1 MRIDNL
7 PVKSFEILIGTLEHF
22 SYINFC
28 LQNREM
34 YEIFRIKKKKKKK
47 PKTGKLMYYDMI
59 E

>member
-1 MRIDNL
+1 MRIDNF

-34 YEIFRIKKKKKKK
+34 YEIFRMKNNRKKQNKK
-47 PKTGKLMYYDMI
+47 TRKLCIMI
-59 E
+59 